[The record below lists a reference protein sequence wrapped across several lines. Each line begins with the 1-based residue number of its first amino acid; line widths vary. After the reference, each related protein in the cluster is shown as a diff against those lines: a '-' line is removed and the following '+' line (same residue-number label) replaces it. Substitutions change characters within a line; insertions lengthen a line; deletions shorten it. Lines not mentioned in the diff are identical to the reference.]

1 MGRYL
6 FLYGFIK
13 TRGGRMKKVFIKY
26 TAEVDDYE
34 FERLC
39 RKARI
44 GKRELHAMLR
54 DVATTEGL
62 IAIRKKIQEAR

>member
-1 MGRYL
+1 
-6 FLYGFIK
+6 
-13 TRGGRMKKVFIKY
+13 MKKVFIKY

-54 DVATTEGL
+54 DVACLLYTSD
-62 IAIRKKIQEAR
+62 AADD

>member
-1 MGRYL
+1 
-6 FLYGFIK
+6 
-13 TRGGRMKKVFIKY
+13 MKKVFIKY

-62 IAIRKKIQEAR
+62 IAIRKNLEQFMLDKILISTRWWLLCL

>member
-1 MGRYL
+1 
-6 FLYGFIK
+6 
-13 TRGGRMKKVFIKY
+13 MKKIFIKY

-34 FERLC
+34 FDRIC
-39 RKARI
+39 KKARV
-44 GKRELHAMLR
+44 GKRDLHAMLR